1 MGVLLLLGTMLLFA
15 ASVPWLLPPSN
26 AICAVRSVV
35 FVFSTKNCLFL
46 STFLFAPESGT
57 ERLIILDPD
66 QDLTGF
72 FIAKIFP

>member
-35 FVFSTKNCLFL
+35 FAFSTKNRLFL
-46 STFLFAPESGT
+46 SPLFFALESGT
-57 ERLIILDPD
+57 ADNF
-66 QDLTGF
+66 GF
-72 FIAKIFP
+72 

>member
-35 FVFSTKNCLFL
+35 CFFHEKVVFFWQHCCLHRPEPLKILVFGSGPGSDQIFVV
-46 STFLFAPESGT
+46 AG
-57 ERLIILDPD
+57 
-66 QDLTGF
+66 
-72 FIAKIFP
+72 